1 MDLGFTAEQ
10 DAFRAEARAWLDA
23 NVPREPLRSMDT
35 AEGFEQHRAWERT
48 LHAGGWGTVAWPEE
62 YGGRGADLIQW
73 LIFDE
78 EYYLSGAPGRVNQN
92 GLFLLA
98 PTLME
103 FGSDELKAR
112 FLPPMAAGDEIWAQ
126 GWSEPNA
133 GSDLAALRSRADRD
147 GDEWVL
153 NGQKTWCSRGVY
165 ADWLF
170 GLFRSEVG
178 SQRHKGLTFILVPL
192 DAEGVTV
199 RPISQLDGEAGFAEV
214 FFDDVRVP
222 VSNTL
227 GDEGAGWKVTM
238 STAGFER
245 GVLLRP
251 PGRFLATAQRL
262 AALCDGM
269 GAEVPLALRAE
280 VAQCLLEAEAYRLAT
295 YWTVS
300 HLLAGGTIG
309 AEASLNKIYWSE
321 MDIHLHETALALLGE
336 RGLMTGDSPQA
347 VDGGRWL
354 DGYLFSL
361 AGPIYAGTNEIQ
373 RNIVAE
379 RVLGLPRA
387 GR

>member
-1 MDLGFTAEQ
+1 MDLAFTAEQ
-10 DAFRAEARAWLDA
+10 ESFRAEARSWLDA
-23 NVPREPLRSMDT
+23 NVPTEPLASMDT
-35 AEGFEQHRAWERT
+35 ADGFEQHREWERT
-48 LHAGGWGTVAWPEE
+48 LHRGGWGTVAWPVE
-62 YGGRGADLIQW
+62 YGGRGADLIRW

-78 EYYLSGAPGRVNQN
+78 EYYASGAPGRVNQN

-98 PTLME
+98 PTMME
-103 FGSDELKAR
+103 FGSDALKSR

-126 GWSEPNA
+126 GWSEPDA
-133 GSDLAALRSRADRD
+133 GSDLASLRSTATRH

-153 NGQKTWCSRGVY
+153 NGQKTWCSRGAY
-165 ADWLF
+165 ADWMF
-170 GLFRSEVG
+170 GLFRSDPQ
-178 SQRHKGLTFILVPL
+178 SQRHHGLTFILVPL
-192 DAEGVTV
+192 DAAGVTV
-199 RPISQLDGEAGFAEV
+199 RPIHQLDGDAGFAEV
-214 FFDDVRVP
+214 FLDDVRVP

-262 AALCDGM
+262 ASLCDDLG
-269 GAEVPLALRAE
+269 GGVSAALRAE
-280 VAQCLLEAEAYRLAT
+280 IEQCLLEAEAYRLST

-300 HLLAGGTIG
+300 HLLDGGTIG
-309 AEASLNKIYWSE
+309 AEASMNKIFWSE

-336 RGLMTGDSPQA
+336 RGMLSGAAPE
-347 VDGGRWL
+347 VHDGGRWL

-387 GR
+387 R